1 MSAIL
6 SYHNLVID
14 GRNFHITN
22 HPPKIIITPILS
34 KILKYDEARAK
45 SMISCIAKPF
55 GWMQLLILGRI
66 YIFFSSFFTNYYES
80 FVHEQVRSKRVA
92 GNHANNEN
100 NLNLIKCHYLMK
112 IWANSPCWFFIAVR
126 YYFGPLKQH

>member
-34 KILKYDEARAK
+34 KILKYDEVRAK

-55 GWMQLLILGRI
+55 GWVHLLSREIDCVESLFLGRI
-66 YIFFSSFFTNYYES
+66 YIFFSSCFTNYYES
-80 FVHEQVRSKRVA
+80 YIHEQVRSKRVA

-100 NLNLIKCHYLMK
+100 SLNLIKCHYLMK
-112 IWANSPCWFFIAVR
+112 I
-126 YYFGPLKQH
+126 